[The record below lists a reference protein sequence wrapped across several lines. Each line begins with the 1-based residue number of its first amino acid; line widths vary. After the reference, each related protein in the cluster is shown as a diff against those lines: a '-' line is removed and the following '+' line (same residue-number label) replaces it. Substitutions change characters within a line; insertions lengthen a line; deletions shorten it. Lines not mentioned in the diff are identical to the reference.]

1 MMEFSKNEV
10 VIYKSDNTYKVG
22 IIVDIYFV
30 ERRAYTKG
38 QGFPPVGEPQGEVF
52 LETLYSVVFDKVS
65 GPFVVEES
73 SLIKVENAEDITVI
87 IEKGA
92 TYYEDSDGE
101 IFDKRVKELTIKQI
115 EKLLGYKIKVKGE

>member
-87 IEKGA
+87 IEKGIS
-92 TYYEDSDGE
+92 TGR
-101 IFDKRVKELTIKQI
+101 I
-115 EKLLGYKIKVKGE
+115 